1 MNPLLTK
8 VCEEHAGILDACM
21 AEYCTIQDPERATRC
36 KIARHLVH
44 IAQLPGDLGEIPEAL
59 ENLRRAEEIIRELI
73 GQGEGAGH

>member
-1 MNPLLTK
+1 MNPLLAK

-44 IAQLPGDLGEIPEAL
+44 IFQDIPEAL